1 METGLVYVALVSMF
15 FIGLVFGGIIV
26 FFFRRMAIKRQLR
39 NAQRKAARTV
49 AEARDESK
57 DILREAKEEIERS
70 KAKNETELRERRTEL
85 QKAENRLSSKT
96 ETLDRRLESVEQRDR
111 NLANKEKS
119 IEALRNEVAEIKD
132 KQLKQLEEVSGMS
145 SEDAKQELLDRMEV
159 ETNEE
164 TSRRL
169 REWEQKLKEVEFRA
183 KMAQQMMATERLAS
197 LGTLATGVAHE
208 INNPLAIMK
217 ESAGY
222 MRLILKREELAEMP
236 RKQDFELALT
246 KIEGGVER
254 ARRITHQLLGAARK
268 DDSVLSEVNLR
279 ELVNEAV
286 QLVYREAAN
295 KDIEIIQKTDPSLNA
310 IWSYSYQLRQVLI
323 NLLTNAI
330 HATDSGG
337 RITIILESVGDEAA
351 LTVRDTGEG
360 IPRENLGRIFEP
372 FFTTKSPDEG
382 TGLGLFVTRGII
394 EKLGGAVNVESRIG
408 HGSSFCVRLPKN
420 DKHKDALGKN
430 NCVDLSDK

>member
-1 METGLVYVALVSMF
+1 MG
-15 FIGLVFGGIIV
+15 
-26 FFFRRMAIKRQLR
+26 Q
-39 NAQRKAARTV
+39 
-49 AEARDESK
+49 
-57 DILREAKEEIERS
+57 
-70 KAKNETELRERRTEL
+70 KAKGMMKDVRLLLVDDEVDFRQTLANRLRKRGLTPEQAGNGEECLSILEQKSMDVVVLDVKMPGITGIEVLEHIKKKYPKTEVILLTGHASTLDGVEGIKSGAFDYLTKPIEVEHLLGKIKQAGEKISR
-85 QKAENRLSSKT
+85 AENIRQW
-96 ETLDRRLESVEQRDR
+96 E
-111 NLANKEKS
+111 EK
-119 IEALRNEVAEIKD
+119 LR
-132 KQLKQLEEVSGMS
+132 
-145 SEDAKQELLDRMEV
+145 
-159 ETNEE
+159 
-164 TSRRL
+164 
-169 REWEQKLKEVEFRA
+169 EVEFRA

-208 INNPLAIMK
+208 INNPLAIIK

-222 MRLILKREELAEMP
+222 MRLLLKREELVEMP
-236 RKQDFELALT
+236 RKQNFELALT

-268 DDSVLSEVNLR
+268 DDCVLSEVNLG
-279 ELVNEAV
+279 ELVNDAV

-295 KDIEIIQKTDPSLNA
+295 KDIEIIQKTDLSLNA

-337 RITIILESVGDEAA
+337 RITISLESVGDEAA

-360 IPRENLGRIFEP
+360 ISRENLERIFEP
-372 FFTTKSPDEG
+372 FFTTKAPDEG

-394 EKLGGAVNVESRIG
+394 EKLGGAINVESRIG

-420 DKHKDALGKN
+420 VKEGKCYDKNTNQNPSRG
-430 NCVDLSDK
+430 